1 MRNKGFTLVELV
13 VVMVIIT
20 IMSAAIAPGILGYI
34 ENMHNKSYINDARMA
49 VTSAQSEL
57 MDVYQ
62 SGKAVISGLKKS
74 KWKTRMEYGDDIY
87 LGVSCVAVTGGN
99 EKNAFTIEK
108 ALFIED
114 GVRVYYSDGDYRVL
128 DTEEIAPDSQF
139 EMTDTITSDVLI
151 VR

>member
-13 VVMVIIT
+13 VVMVIIVLLAST
-20 IMSAAIAPGILGYI
+20 LAPGVLGYVD
-34 ENMHNKSYINDARMA
+34 EMRNKSYINDARMA

-62 SGKAVISGLKKS
+62 SGKAIISADKKS
-74 KWKTRMEYGDDIY
+74 KWKARMEYGDDIY
-87 LGVSCVAVTGGN
+87 LSVGCFAVTGGN
-99 EKNAFTIEK
+99 EKNAFTIDK

-114 GVRVYYSDGDYRVL
+114 GVRVYYGNGEYRVL
-128 DTEEIAPDSQF
+128 ESTETVTDPGII
-139 EMTDTITSDVLI
+139 MTEATPSTLI